1 MVSLLLVI
9 RMVKLINLWI
19 IIERGIKIKRLF
31 FLPLLSVALIILIL
45 SRVSHAAHLTTD
57 PGDIAG
63 GIVNSSHNLA
73 SGWPFST
80 VAGTSQA
87 GYLGASGTSEICVF
101 CHTPHHGDPSQ
112 GPLWNRGVDPESF
125 QIYGTMDTGQE
136 GPGLPGPGSLACLSC
151 HDGTSE
157 FDAFINAPGKG
168 TFNGTTWTSGITGD
182 TADQGY
188 FFKMDEGGPYG
199 VPLDHFSSA
208 ACDVCHGDGMFALAP
223 WAGAEN
229 LVIGKDLTNDHPIGI
244 VYRGQEGTATDAS
257 VTGAVA
263 SLRPTDTIIADIDL
277 DTTVQGKP
285 LSCADRGDDNCNNWA
300 INGFIKTD
308 ASIVDILKGPNNNKV
323 ECISCHDPH
332 YANRTNPEIDVTYFK
347 DNTMG
352 ATRADHGDDEVFGLY
367 LRRVGGNSDSG
378 VCRTCHGK

>member
-1 MVSLLLVI
+1 MK
-9 RMVKLINLWI
+9 MT
-19 IIERGIKIKRLF
+19 KRH
-31 FLPLLSVALIILIL
+31 LIL
-45 SRVSHAAHLTTD
+45 PVICIVLLIFMAGNSHAAHLTTN

-63 GIVNSSHNLA
+63 GIVNSSHNLS

-80 VAGTSQA
+80 AAGTAVENPGDWTATSFN
-87 GYLGASGTSEICVF
+87 GTSELCVF

-112 GPLWNRGVDPESF
+112 GPLWNRNVDATTF
-125 QIYGTMDTGQE
+125 QIYGTMDTGQA

-151 HDGTSE
+151 HDGTSQ
-157 FDAFINAPGKG
+157 FDAVINAPGKG
-168 TFNGTTWTSGITGD
+168 TFNGTQWTSGITGN

-188 FFKMDEGGPYG
+188 FFKMDEGGPFA
-199 VPLDHFSSA
+199 VPLDHFASA
-208 ACDVCHGDGMFALAP
+208 SCEVCHDEASFLAP
-223 WAGAEN
+223 WGGAEN

-244 VYRGQEGTATDAS
+244 VYRGQEGNSTDAS

-263 SLRPTDTIIADIDL
+263 SLRPSDTIIADIDL

-300 INGFIKTD
+300 VNGFIKTD
-308 ASIVDILKGPNNNKV
+308 ASIVDILKGPNNNMV

-332 YANRTNPEIDVTYFK
+332 FANRTNPEIDVTYYVK
-347 DNTMG
+347 DTSG
-352 ATRADHGDDEVFGLY
+352 GTRASHDDVEVLGLY